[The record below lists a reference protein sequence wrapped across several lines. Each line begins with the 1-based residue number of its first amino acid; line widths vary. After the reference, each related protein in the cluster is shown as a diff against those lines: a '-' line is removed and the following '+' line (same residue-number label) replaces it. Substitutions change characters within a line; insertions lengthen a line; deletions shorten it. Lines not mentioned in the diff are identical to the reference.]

1 MVRLAIVRE
10 PGIGILLFAAFLL
23 FSTTSCGLPKRARS
37 MFGGQLPMRISVSPD
52 ANRNSPI
59 AVELVIVYNGKLLDE
74 LLKMPAGDW
83 FRKREQFLRDYP
95 DGVDSWRWE
104 WIPGQEVAELE
115 LPVRV
120 GAKAGVVFADYAT
133 PGEHRLRIDPH
144 QPVRLTLRT
153 ADFTLEG
160 SL

>member
-10 PGIGILLFAAFLL
+10 SGIGILLLSGLLL
-23 FSTTSCGLPKRARS
+23 FSTISCGLPKRARS

-120 GAKAGVVFADYAT
+120 GAKAGVVFADYVT

-144 QPVRLTLRT
+144 QPVRLVLRT

>member
-1 MVRLAIVRE
+1 MVWPAVFRD
-10 PGIGILLFAAFLL
+10 PGIGAFLLAGLLL
-23 FSTTSCGLPKRARS
+23 FSTISCGLPKRARS
-37 MFGGQLPMRISVSPD
+37 MFGGQIPMRISVSPD

-83 FRKREQFLRDYP
+83 FRKREQFLRDHP

-115 LPVRV
+115 LPYRV
-120 GAKAGVVFADYAT
+120 GAKGGVLFADYVT
-133 PGEHRLRIDPH
+133 PGEHRMRIDPH
-144 QPVRLTLRT
+144 QPVRLMLRT

-160 SL
+160 PL